1 MRVKVSSE
9 MPQGFRG
16 ALMRGHLKQDPGG
29 AERRGE
35 VKCWELEG
43 LGVNPG
49 ISSHDADPALPL

>member
-1 MRVKVSSE
+1 
-9 MPQGFRG
+9 
-16 ALMRGHLKQDPGG
+16 MRGHLKQDPGG